1 MSIYSIKG
9 KGWRYDFTLKGVRY
23 THAWYKTKTAAK
35 RAEADQRK
43 EILEPKTE
51 TPTPTD
57 MDFLDLVNRRLDH
70 LKAYHSKAHYQ
81 DYRYRGR
88 VWTKLWG
95 HLKCS
100 EVTRERVQA
109 FVLRRSKVSAYTANR
124 ELVSLRSLFNFG
136 RKNRWVHVNP
146 TEDMQPLPVEK
157 RLKYIPPLEDIFTV
171 IAAADPA
178 TQDYLWS
185 IRETMARV
193 GEVNQMTWED
203 VDLEDRYVIL
213 YTRKRK
219 GGDLTPRKVPMT
231 ERLYR
236 ILSRRQQQR
245 DRRMPWV
252 FWHTYRS
259 RRTDETCQGP
269 YGRRKRLLQGL
280 CKKAGVP
287 YFTYHALRH
296 SGASVMDSIGVP
308 IGSIQ
313 RILGHQNRKT
323 TETYLQSIGESERE
337 AIAAFEQA
345 GAGFSHESTHKPP
358 HRRARIGVNR

>member
-1 MSIYSIKG
+1 MAKAE
-9 KGWRYDFTLKGVRY
+9 TTVP
-23 THAWYKTKTAAK
+23 TAA
-35 RAEADQRK
+35 RSYRSEGFGFD
-43 EILEPKTE
+43 LEVPCIVG
-51 TPTPTD
+51 
-57 MDFLDLVNRRLDH
+57 LV
-70 LKAYHSKAHYQ
+70 
-81 DYRYRGR
+81 
-88 VWTKLWG
+88 
-95 HLKCS
+95 
-100 EVTRERVQA
+100 
-109 FVLRRSKVSAYTANR
+109 
-124 ELVSLRSLFNFG
+124 EL
-136 RKNRWVHVNP
+136 KNRFCRVNP

-178 TQDYLWS
+178 TQDYLWV

-203 VDLEDRYVIL
+203 VNLEDRSVIL

-236 ILSRRQQQR
+236 ILSRRHPQR
-245 DRRMPWV
+245 DQRMPWV
-252 FWHTYRS
+252 FWHTYRR
-259 RRTDETCQGP
+259 RRTGETCHGP

-308 IGSIQ
+308 IGIIQ

-337 AIAAFEQA
+337 AMAAFEQV
-345 GAGFSHESTHKPP
+345 GQDSHTNP
-358 HRRARIGVNR
+358 HTSRPTGERGLG

>member
-1 MSIYSIKG
+1 MSVYSIKG

-23 THAWYKTKTAAK
+23 TQAWYKTKTAAK
-35 RAEADQRK
+35 QAEADQRK
-43 EILEPKTE
+43 EVLEPKTE
-51 TPTPTD
+51 IPTPTD
-57 MDFLDLVNRRLDH
+57 MDFLELVNRRLDH
-70 LKAYHSKAHYQ
+70 LKAYNSKAHYQ
-81 DYRYRGR
+81 DYRYRCR

-95 HLKCS
+95 HLKCR
-100 EVTRERVQA
+100 EVTRERIQA
-109 FVLRRSKVSAYTANR
+109 FVLKRSKVSAYTANR
-124 ELVSLRSLFNFG
+124 ELISLRSLFNFG
-136 RKNRWVHVNP
+136 RKHKWIQVNP
-146 TEDMQPLPVEK
+146 TEDIQPLPVEK

-171 IAAADPA
+171 IGAADPD

-203 VDLEDRYVIL
+203 VNLEDRSVIL

-236 ILSRRQQQR
+236 ILSRRHPQR
-245 DRRMPWV
+245 DQRMPWV
-252 FWHTYRS
+252 FWHTYRR
-259 RRTDETCQGP
+259 RRTGETCQGP

-337 AIAAFEQA
+337 AMAAFEQV
-345 GAGFSHESTHKPP
+345 GQDSHTNP
-358 HRRARIGVNR
+358 HTRHPMGDRGLG

>member
-1 MSIYSIKG
+1 MSVYSIKG
-9 KGWRYDFTLKGVRY
+9 KGWRYDFTLTGVRY
-23 THAWYKTKTAAK
+23 TQAWYKTKTAAK

-43 EILEPKTE
+43 EVLEPKTE
-51 TPTPTD
+51 TRTPTD

-70 LKAYHSKAHYQ
+70 LKAYNSKAHYQ
-81 DYRYRGR
+81 DYRYRCR

-100 EVTRERVQA
+100 EITRERVQA
-109 FVLRRSKVSAYTANR
+109 FVLKRSKVSAYTANR

-136 RKNRWVHVNP
+136 RKHRWININP
-146 TEDMQPLPVEK
+146 TEDMEPLPIEK

-178 TQDYLWS
+178 TQDYLWV

-231 ERLYR
+231 NRLYR
-236 ILSRRQQQR
+236 ILSRRRPQR
-245 DRRMPWV
+245 NQHMPWV

-259 RRTDETCQGP
+259 RKTGETCQGP

-313 RILGHQNRKT
+313 RILGHRNRKT

-345 GAGFSHESTHKPP
+345 GQDSHTNP
-358 HRRARIGVNR
+358 HTRRPMGDRGLG